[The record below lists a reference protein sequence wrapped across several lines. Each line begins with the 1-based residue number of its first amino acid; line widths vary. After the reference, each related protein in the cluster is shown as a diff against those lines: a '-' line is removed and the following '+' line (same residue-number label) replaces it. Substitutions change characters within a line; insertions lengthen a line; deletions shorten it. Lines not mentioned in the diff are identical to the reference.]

1 MIAVVDYGVNNS
13 NSVIRMIQ
21 KVGGAAFKTKNI
33 HEIKNA
39 QKLIIPGVGSFD
51 EGMKN
56 LSQLGMI
63 DLLKEMIE
71 KQEIP
76 VLGICLGMQLLCH
89 SSEEG
94 TACGLGLVPANVKK
108 LKSELEGTF
117 KVPHMGWNT
126 VKVIRKNRLF
136 DQDISERRFYFVH
149 SYYVEPESEDICSA
163 KANYGLDFCAA
174 FEHKN
179 IYGVQFHPEK
189 SHRFG
194 MSLIRNFVDL
204 K

>member
-21 KVGGAAFKTKNI
+21 KVGGVAYKAKNI

-56 LSQLGMI
+56 LSQLGII
-63 DLLKEMIE
+63 DLLKEMIG
-71 KQEIP
+71 KNEIP
-76 VLGICLGMQLLCH
+76 VLGICLGMQLLCNA
-89 SSEEG
+89 SEEG
-94 TACGLGLVPANVKK
+94 TLHGLGLVPAKVKK
-108 LKSELEGTF
+108 LKSEFEGTF
-117 KVPHMGWNT
+117 KVPHMGWNSIE
-126 VKVIRKNRLF
+126 VIRKNRLF
-136 DQDISERRFYFVH
+136 DPDLGEKRFYFVH
-149 SYYVEPESEDICSA
+149 SYYVEPESDDICSA
-163 KANYGLDFCAA
+163 RAYYGLDFCAA

-194 MSLIRNFVDL
+194 MSLLRNFVDL

>member
-21 KVGGAAFKTKNI
+21 KVGGVAYKAKNI

-56 LSQLGMI
+56 LSQLGII
-63 DLLKEMIE
+63 DLLKEMIG
-71 KQEIP
+71 KNEIP
-76 VLGICLGMQLLCH
+76 VLGICLGMQLLCNA
-89 SSEEG
+89 SEEG
-94 TACGLGLVPANVKK
+94 TVHGLGLVPAKVKK
-108 LKSELEGTF
+108 LKSEFEGTF
-117 KVPHMGWNT
+117 KVPHMGWNSIE
-126 VKVIRKNRLF
+126 VIRKNRLC
-136 DQDISERRFYFVH
+136 DPDLGEKRFYFVH
-149 SYYVEPESEDICSA
+149 SYYVEPESDDICSA
-163 KANYGLDFCAA
+163 RAYYGLDFCAA

-194 MSLIRNFVDL
+194 MSLLRNFVDL

>member
-71 KQEIP
+71 KKKFLF
-76 VLGICLGMQLLCH
+76 LG
-89 SSEEG
+89 
-94 TACGLGLVPANVKK
+94 
-108 LKSELEGTF
+108 
-117 KVPHMGWNT
+117 
-126 VKVIRKNRLF
+126 
-136 DQDISERRFYFVH
+136 FV
-149 SYYVEPESEDICSA
+149 
-163 KANYGLDFCAA
+163 
-174 FEHKN
+174 
-179 IYGVQFHPEK
+179 
-189 SHRFG
+189 
-194 MSLIRNFVDL
+194 
-204 K
+204 

>member
-21 KVGGAAFKTKNI
+21 KVGGVAYKAKNI

-56 LSQLGMI
+56 LSQLGII
-63 DLLKEMIE
+63 DLLKEMIG
-71 KQEIP
+71 KNEIP
-76 VLGICLGMQLLCH
+76 VLGICLGMQLLCNA
-89 SSEEG
+89 SEEG
-94 TACGLGLVPANVKK
+94 TVHGLGLVPAKVKK
-108 LKSELEGTF
+108 LKSEFEGTF
-117 KVPHMGWNT
+117 KVPHMGWNSIE
-126 VKVIRKNRLF
+126 VIRKNRLF
-136 DQDISERRFYFVH
+136 DPDLGEKRFYFVH
-149 SYYVEPESEDICSA
+149 SYYVEPESDDICSA
-163 KANYGLDFCAA
+163 RAYYGLDFCAA

-194 MSLIRNFVDL
+194 MSLLRNFVDL

>member
-21 KVGGAAFKTKNI
+21 KVGGVAYKAKNI

-56 LSQLGMI
+56 LSQLGII
-63 DLLKEMIE
+63 DLLKEMIG
-71 KQEIP
+71 KNEIP
-76 VLGICLGMQLLCH
+76 VLGICLGMQLLCNA
-89 SSEEG
+89 SEEG
-94 TACGLGLVPANVKK
+94 TVHGLGLVPAKVKK
-108 LKSELEGTF
+108 LKSEFEGTF
-117 KVPHMGWNT
+117 KVPHMGWNSIE
-126 VKVIRKNRLF
+126 VIRKNRLF
-136 DQDISERRFYFVH
+136 DPDLGEKRFYFVH
-149 SYYVEPESEDICSA
+149 SYYVEPESDNICSA
-163 KANYGLDFCAA
+163 RAYYGLDFCAA

-194 MSLIRNFVDL
+194 MSLLRNFVDL

>member
-1 MIAVVDYGVNNS
+1 
-13 NSVIRMIQ
+13 MIQ
-21 KVGGAAFKTKNI
+21 KVGGVAFKSKNI

-63 DLLKEMIE
+63 DLLKEMIG
-71 KQEIP
+71 KNEIP

-89 SSEEG
+89 ASEEG
-94 TACGLGLVPANVKK
+94 TVHGLGLVPAKVKK
-108 LKSELEGTF
+108 LKSEFEGTF

-126 VKVIRKNRLF
+126 IEVIRKNRLF
-136 DQDISERRFYFVH
+136 DPDLGDKRFYFVH
-149 SYYVEPESEDICSA
+149 SYYVEPESDDICSA
-163 KANYGLDFCAA
+163 RAYYGLDFCAA